1 MHPYEVFIS
10 YSHED
15 SSFLPKLRNHLQ
27 SLKEQNLINTWSDT
41 DISPGTEWEPQ
52 IMGRL
57 NSAQIILLLIS
68 ADFMGSKFCYSI
80 EMKTAIQRHKDK
92 QARVL
97 PIVLRSVDW
106 EGAPFAELQMLPTGA
121 KPIKQWS
128 DMDEAFKDVARG
140 IRKAIKDLDE
150 EKAKP
155 ANP

>member
-10 YSHED
+10 YAHED
-15 SSFLPKLRNHLQ
+15 SSFLPKLEKHLE
-27 SLKEQNLINTWSDT
+27 SLKKQNLISTWSDT
-41 DISPGTEWEPQ
+41 DISPGTEWKPQ
-52 IMGRL
+52 IMSRL

-68 ADFMGSKFCYSI
+68 SDFMGSNFCYSI
-80 EMKTAIQRHKDK
+80 EMKTAIQRHKNN

-106 EGAPFAELQMLPTGA
+106 EGAPFANLQMLPTEA

-128 DMDEAFKDVARG
+128 DIDEAFRDVARG

-150 EKAKP
+150 EKAK
-155 ANP
+155 AQNP